1 HSVNIWEDPWIPHT
15 PSFRVIT
22 PRPLNILASQ
32 VSELI
37 DADLRVWNESLVNSL
52 LWPEDRDL
60 ILQIPLCLVG
70 STYLLVWH
78 YSRNGLFS
86 VRSAYHLALAWA
98 RPASSSEIRWSR
110 QLWSKI
116 WQAHMPNK
124 AKVFIWRAIRNILP
138 TASNLHKRM
147 PQEVF
152 CCPLCEEAM
161 ETPLHT
167 FLRCSFARQVWA
179 LSNFQWSR
187 INSAVLTMEDWVH
200 ALSCKLSPSDFS
212 LVVMTCWTIWWT
224 RNLKLAHKHF
234 LYPLQVIDF
243 AATYLTAFQS
253 QKFRNGK
260 IEMQPQPLWVCPP
273 TECIKINFDGGILD
287 GGRALGIGIVARNA
301 QGSCVA
307 WQSLCWN
314 RGGSAEMAE
323 ALAAREAIRLA
334 LCFRWPRV
342 ILEGDNKVLINKL
355 ASNQTDLSFTSPIV
369 ADVLH
374 LSSFFISVSFSFV
387 GRLGN
392 SAADF
397 LAGAA
402 LNQEGDASL
411 LPPGLEHVIHEDIAY

>member
-1 HSVNIWEDPWIPHT
+1 MD
-15 PSFRVIT
+15 
-22 PRPLNILASQ
+22 
-32 VSELI
+32 
-37 DADLRVWNESLVNSL
+37 
-52 LWPEDRDL
+52 
-60 ILQIPLCLVG
+60 
-70 STYLLVWH
+70 LLVWH
-78 YSRNGLFS
+78 YSCNGLFS
-86 VRSAYHLALAWA
+86 VRSAYHLALARA
-98 RPASSSEIRWSR
+98 RPASSSGIRWSH

-124 AKVFIWRAIRNILP
+124 AKVFIWRAIRNIFP

-147 PQEVF
+147 PHEVF
-152 CCPLCEEAM
+152 YCPMCKEAM

-179 LSNFQWSR
+179 LSNFQWSS
-187 INSAVLTMEDWVH
+187 INSADLEDWVH

-253 QKFRNGK
+253 QKLRNEK
-260 IEMQPQPLWVCPP
+260 IVMQPQPLWVCPP
-273 TECIKINFDGGILD
+273 TDCIKINFDGGLLD
-287 GGRALGIGIVARNA
+287 GGRALGIGIIARNA
-301 QGSCVA
+301 EGSCVA
-307 WQSLCWN
+307 WQSFCWN
-314 RGGSAEMAE
+314 RGGSTEMAE

-334 LCFRWPRV
+334 LRFRCPRV

-355 ASNQTDLSFTSPIV
+355 ASNPIV
-369 ADVLH
+369 VDVLH

-392 SAADF
+392 SAADL
-397 LAGAA
+397 LAGTA

-411 LPPGLEHVIHEDIAY
+411 LPPGLEYVLHEDIAY